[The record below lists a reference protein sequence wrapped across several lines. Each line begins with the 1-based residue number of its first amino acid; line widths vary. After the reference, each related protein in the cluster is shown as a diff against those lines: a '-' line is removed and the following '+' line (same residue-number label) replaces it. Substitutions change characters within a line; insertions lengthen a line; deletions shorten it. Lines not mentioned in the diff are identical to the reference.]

1 MGMCGG
7 GDDKQEST
15 SYQTNLPEYAEP
27 YFKDL
32 MARAQEESV
41 KSYQAYG
48 GDRISGFDPAQTAAQ
63 TSIEGMG
70 APTQL
75 TQATAGLSDA
85 QKAAAASSYAP
96 TAFTSGYTAGSVKAP
111 QWDAA
116 TASKYMSP
124 YQQAVVDIEKRE
136 ARRQGA
142 QEQLDIAAQ
151 ASKANAFGGARH
163 GVVEAE
169 QRRNLSQQLA
179 DIQTKGSQRAY
190 EQAASQFAA
199 DRTAQMEADK
209 ATEGFQQFAAQQ
221 GMTAQQQ
228 AEASKQFA
236 ATFQQQKQQIQTQVA
251 QAQQSLGAAQQELDL
266 ARYKAQNAIGAEQQA
281 LAQKELDQK
290 YQDFVNKRDYERQQ
304 LAFYNSLMRGIPVPV
319 QQETIAYKPQ
329 PSLAGQI
336 GGLGLAGLGM
346 FNASG
351 RGGHIGGAR

>member
-7 GDDKQEST
+7 DPGTQEST

-27 YFKDL
+27 YFKDM
-32 MARAQEESV
+32 MARTQEESI
-41 KSYQAYG
+41 KPYEAYTE
-48 GDRISGFDPAQTAAQ
+48 DRTAGFTGAQTAAQ
-63 TSIEGMG
+63 AGITGMG
-70 APTQL
+70 RPSDLGAASTALSGVQSDVGASSFAPT
-75 TQATAGLSDA
+75 S
-85 QKAAAASSYAP
+85 
-96 TAFTSGYTAGSVKAP
+96 FTSGYSAGAVSAP
-111 QWDAA
+111 QWDATQA
-116 TASKYMSP
+116 AKYMSP
-124 YQQAVVDIEKRE
+124 YQQSVIDVEKRE

-169 QRRNLSQQLA
+169 QRRNLAQQLS

-190 EQAASQFAA
+190 EQGAQQFGA

-209 ATEGFQQFAAQQ
+209 ATEGFKQFAAQQ

-228 AEASKQFA
+228 AEASKQFG
-236 ATFQQQKQQIQTQVA
+236 ATFTQQKQQIQTQVA
-251 QAQQSLGAAQQELDL
+251 QAQQELGTAQQELDM
-266 ARYKAQNAIGAEQQA
+266 ARYKAQNAVGAEQQA

-336 GGLGLAGLGM
+336 GGMGLAGLGM
-346 FNASG
+346 FNAG